1 MPVKVA
7 FNNFGPIARL
17 AKVGEVV
24 PQKPHDIWTGGI
36 SLATRTKKDLQL
48 KVRVTRNLRPSE
60 LEKYF
65 VPCDIAARMRCID
78 GRILEH
84 YAEDASLQNRPLG
97 PQVPGG
103 TAMAALAHR
112 IVHADRL
119 SHDISFG
126 SDIDYVVQGFREKG
140 MGFGGHIDNHDHPND
155 NTGCGAIDKTPEIL
169 ERIAEPAAQQQL
181 RGLASMLLGN
191 RYDDA
196 TLDIIIGRIINLQS
210 IASRYFMTDVKTGQY
225 DYRQAVV
232 RDLIRNAQEGG
243 NPIARLVGPHH
254 EVGLVV
260 NTVRGTTFDPDRFS
274 FDNKNELQLFNY
286 DFWSTQHGATILYPV
301 NNDVS
306 YADAK
311 RNLRFQHQY
320 LTCRVLLAIGTA
332 MVLTDGS
339 VQLIVRH
346 TKK

>member
-1 MPVKVA
+1 MKVA
-7 FNNFGPIARL
+7 FDNFGPIVRL

-24 PQKPHDIWTGGI
+24 HHKPDTIWTGSI
-36 SLATRTKKDLQL
+36 SLAVRTKKDLRL
-48 KVRVTRNLRPSE
+48 KLKATRAVRAE
-60 LEKYF
+60 KLEKYF

-84 YAEDASLQNRPLG
+84 YADDPDLQKRALG

-103 TAMAALAHR
+103 TGMAALAHR
-112 IVHADRL
+112 IVHADKL
-119 SHDISFG
+119 SRDVSF
-126 SDIDYVVQGFREKG
+126 SDDIDYVISEFRDMG
-140 MGFGGHIDNHDHPND
+140 MGFGGHIDNHHPD
-155 NTGCGAIDKTPEIL
+155 GNTGCGAIDKIPEIL
-169 ERIAEPAAQQQL
+169 QRIADPAAQQQL

-191 RYDDA
+191 RYDDM
-196 TLDIIIGRIINLQS
+196 TLDIIIGRIINLES
-210 IASRYFMTDVKTGQY
+210 ISNRYFMVDPKTGHY
-225 DYRQAVV
+225 DYKQKVV
-232 RDLIRNAQEGG
+232 KDLQRNMREGG

-254 EVGLVV
+254 EIGLVV

-274 FDNKNELQLFNY
+274 LDNKNDLQLFNY
-286 DFWSTQHGATILYPV
+286 DFWSTQQGASILYPV

-320 LTCRVLLAIGTA
+320 LTCRVLLAIATT
-332 MVLTDGS
+332 MILTDGT

-346 TKK
+346 GKK